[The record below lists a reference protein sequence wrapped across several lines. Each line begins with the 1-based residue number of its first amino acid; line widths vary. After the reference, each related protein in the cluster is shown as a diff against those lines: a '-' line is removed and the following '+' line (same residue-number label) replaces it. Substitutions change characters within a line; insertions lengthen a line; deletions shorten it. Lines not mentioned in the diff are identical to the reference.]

1 MIMIMIDLQIYTL
14 TQLMYLLEPIKAIIQ
29 ITQAL
34 NARFMERLFKQLKH
48 HYFLK
53 NDGQQTL
60 T

>member
-34 NARFMERLFKQLKH
+34 NAMFMERLFKQLKH